1 MKNKLV
7 FVLAA
12 LLIIIL
18 FISLFLGRQVP
29 KTSTLQENPA
39 IENKQMPDEMQWPIR
54 ETGQMP
60 SPRRTITIIEAPGR
74 ENRAQLPILDKENM
88 AQPVRIDKESEK
100 EEAENAASTE
110 TTADSEIEDASSE
123 SEAGITILDKQPT
136 EEEQQEMR
144 SKGVVLY

>member
-12 LLIIIL
+12 LLLIIL
-18 FISLFLGRQVP
+18 FISLFLGRQAP
-29 KTSTLQENPA
+29 KISTLQENPA
-39 IENKQMPDEMQWPIR
+39 IENKQMLDEMQWPIR

-60 SPRRTITIIEAPGR
+60 SPRRAITIIEAPGR

-100 EEAENAASTE
+100 EKAKNAASAE
-110 TTADSEIEDASSE
+110 TTAGSEIEDASSE
-123 SEAGITILDKQPT
+123 TEAGITVLNKQPT